1 MNPVTLEVCV
11 DDAEGLAAAIEGGAG
26 RIELCSALSTGG
38 LTPSA
43 GLMHLAAT
51 APVPVYALIR
61 PRPGDFCF
69 SPADIAA
76 MTGDIA
82 AARAAGLTG
91 VVLGASLSD
100 GRLDAT
106 TLGAL
111 IGAASGLRLALHRAF
126 DLVPDIESAV
136 ETAVE
141 LGFERVLTSGGAP
154 SALAGLAGM
163 RAAHTAARG
172 RIAIMPGAG
181 INAGNIGAILSAVP
195 VSDIHASCSAP
206 APAADPR
213 ALAFGFASPTARRTS
228 AALVRALR
236 DALPA

>member
-1 MNPVTLEVCV
+1 MKPVTLEICV
-11 DDAEGLAAAIEGGAG
+11 DDAEGLAAAIAGGAG

-43 GLMHLAAT
+43 GLMHQAAT
-51 APVPVYALIR
+51 APIPVYALIR

-69 SPADIAA
+69 SPADIAT

-82 AARAAGLTG
+82 TARAAGLTG
-91 VVLGASLSD
+91 VVLGASLAD

-106 TLGAL
+106 TLEAL

-126 DLVPDIESAV
+126 DLVPDIESAI
-136 ETAVE
+136 ETAVD
-141 LGFERVLTSGGAP
+141 LGFERILTSGGAP
-154 SALAGLAGM
+154 SALAGLAGL
-163 RAAHTAARG
+163 RAAHAAARG

-181 INAGNIGAILSAVP
+181 IHAGNVSDILSAVP

-213 ALAFGFASPTARRTS
+213 AEAFGFASPAARRTS

-236 DALPA
+236 NALPG